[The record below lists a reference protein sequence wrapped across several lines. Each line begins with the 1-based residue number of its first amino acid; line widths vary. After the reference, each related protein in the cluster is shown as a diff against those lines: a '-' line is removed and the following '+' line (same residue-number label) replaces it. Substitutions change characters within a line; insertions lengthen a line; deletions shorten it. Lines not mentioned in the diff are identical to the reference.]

1 MPKKQNESCDFSSE
15 LKQLKS
21 NGPERLYF
29 LFGPEDYLSTYFLET
44 LRSICLPEGDD
55 GFSLKRF
62 EGPDL
67 NLLSLE
73 SALNSMP
80 FLSER
85 ILIELHNIDI
95 NKLSDPDAWIGLLED
110 IPAFCT
116 VVFIQDFIYEPDG
129 RLKLI
134 KFLKSKGHALFFEA
148 QDTAA
153 LVAWIRKRFAA
164 YGKKIDGNTCEHLM
178 FVSGTFMNRLIPEI
192 DKIAGVVKGVTVTS
206 EDIDDV
212 VSKIPE
218 ADVFEMINALSSRNV
233 DRAVGILSD
242 LLFDKKTEP
251 IAVVALI
258 GMQIRRLYGVKLA
271 MTNGLGY
278 NGVAEILH
286 TTWGKIINECITA
299 AKGFSLEKL
308 ADSVRKCAEADYCMK
323 SSAFDNTDLLK
334 ELLLSF
340 V

>member
-1 MPKKQNESCDFSSE
+1 MPKKQNEGCDFSSE

-29 LFGPEDYLSTYFLET
+29 LFGPEDYLSTYYLEN
-44 LRSICLPEGDD
+44 LRAICLPEGDD

-62 EGPDL
+62 EGPNL
-67 NLLSLE
+67 NLLDME
-73 SALNSMP
+73 SALNSIP

-85 ILIELHNIDI
+85 TFVELHNIDI
-95 NKLSDPDAWIGLLED
+95 NKLPDPDAWIKVLED
-110 IPAFCT
+110 IPDYCT

-134 KFLKSKGHALFFEA
+134 KFLKSKGHALFFEG
-148 QDTAA
+148 QDTAS

-164 YGKKIDGNTCEHLM
+164 CGKKIDSNTCERLM

-192 DKIAGVVKGVTVTS
+192 DKIAGAVKRETVTAS
-206 EDIDDV
+206 DIDAV
-212 VSKIPE
+212 AARIPE
-218 ADVFEMINALSSRNV
+218 ADVFEMINALSSKNV

-242 LLFDKKTEP
+242 MLYDKKTEP
-251 IAVVALI
+251 IAVAALI

-271 MTNGLGY
+271 MMNGLAY

-286 TTWGKIINECITA
+286 TTWGKLINESMTA
-299 AKGFSLEKL
+299 AKSFSLEKL
-308 ADSVRKCAEADYCMK
+308 ADSVRKCAETDYRMK
-323 SSAFDNTDLLK
+323 SSGYDNTDLLK
-334 ELLLSF
+334 ELLISF